1 MSTDKDE
8 LDKQIDWIVAD
19 QQETLNKVALKK
31 RIAALISQREQAL
44 LLKIGK
50 GDPQNPLVYQARISQ
65 ELSRLEALTPPKR
78 KDDK

>member
-8 LDKQIDWIVAD
+8 LDEWYADWNVGPLPSR
-19 QQETLNKVALKK
+19 QKEKLL
-31 RIAALISQREQAL
+31 ALISKREQAL

-65 ELSRLEALTPPKR
+65 ELSRPEALTPPKESE
-78 KDDK
+78 DV